1 MSVTGSFN
9 NSGSP
14 VIDIAVSGPVT
25 KPTKFTAMVDTG
37 FSGFLLLPI
46 LEAFPVGL
54 ILRGTIP
61 ITLADGTSQTKLTC
75 LEEIHFEGKSEIG
88 LIIIEWQST
97 DVLVGMDFLRK
108 FKRKLVVDAPKGI
121 VKLIKSNPAAA
132 PAPPT
137 PPASVTVPAGP
148 APPDSPQPANTTE
161 NSN

>member
-75 LEEIHFEGKSEIG
+75 LGEIHFEGKSEIG

-108 FKRKLVVDAPKGI
+108 FKRKLVVDTPKGI

>member
-75 LEEIHFEGKSEIG
+75 LGEIHFEGKSEIG

-121 VKLIKSNPAAA
+121 VKLIKSNPAAV